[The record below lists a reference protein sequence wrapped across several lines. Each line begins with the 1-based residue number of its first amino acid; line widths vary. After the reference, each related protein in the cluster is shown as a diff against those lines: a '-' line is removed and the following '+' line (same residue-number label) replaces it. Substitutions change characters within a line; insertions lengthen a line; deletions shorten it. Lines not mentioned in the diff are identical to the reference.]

1 MSESICKFLPAKNE
15 ESHIKTVRFVY
26 ETECLALTQ
35 PFVHPIYVLHIVT
48 SGSAVLRIYEKEHV
62 LNKGDIFF
70 AFPAVLHYL
79 DASEDFE
86 YIYISFMGS
95 GAAALISKC
104 GVTPENPVYPNFSF
118 LCPMFESSIR
128 RITPSNANL
137 LTEGVLYYT
146 LSFLDTDK
154 SEAEERKS
162 RDSLFEMIVNYVDH
176 HYREHDMSLGKL
188 ADTFSYTEK
197 YLSSL
202 FKKNMQ
208 IGFVSYLNRLRVQYA
223 NELIEKGE
231 LSIAEIADAC
241 GYSDYSY
248 FSKVFKK
255 NTGKTPSESMQF
267 LDGQTETH
275 ITE

>member
-1 MSESICKFLPAKNE
+1 MSESICRFLPAKNE
-15 ESHIKTVRFVY
+15 ESNIKTVRFVY
-26 ETECLALTQ
+26 ETECLTLSQ

-48 SGSAVLRIYEKEHV
+48 QGSATLRIREMSHELKR
-62 LNKGDIFF
+62 GDVFF
-70 AFPAVLHYL
+70 AFPAVLYYL

-95 GAAALISKC
+95 GAAALLSRLGITQQK
-104 GVTPENPVYPNFSF
+104 PVYPDLSF

-128 RITPSNANL
+128 RITDSNSNM

-146 LSFLDTDK
+146 MSFLDNSK
-154 SEAEERKS
+154 GESQPRKNSES
-162 RDSLFEMIVNYVDH
+162 HFELIVNYVDH
-176 HYREHDMSLGKL
+176 HYRESDMSLGRL

-208 IGFVSYLNRLRVQYA
+208 IGFVNYLNNLRIQYA
-223 NELIEKGE
+223 NELIERGE
-231 LSIAEIADAC
+231 LSISEIAKAS

-248 FSKVFKK
+248 FAKVFKK
-255 NTGKTPSESMQF
+255 STGKTPTESMRF
-267 LDGQTETH
+267 LDKR
-275 ITE
+275 